1 MKSLETIFYPNDV
14 ILIKEPYKSDG
25 NSIFPSNKV
34 IRYVAAIQ
42 NEFKECEILGLAYT
56 EDMVIDQEK
65 IDNEIMNRGKKE

>member
-1 MKSLETIFYPNDV
+1 MKSLETIFYPNNV

-25 NSIFPSNKV
+25 NSVFPSDKV

-56 EDMVIDQEK
+56 EDMLIDQEK
-65 IDNEIMNRGKKE
+65 IDNEIINKGEIE